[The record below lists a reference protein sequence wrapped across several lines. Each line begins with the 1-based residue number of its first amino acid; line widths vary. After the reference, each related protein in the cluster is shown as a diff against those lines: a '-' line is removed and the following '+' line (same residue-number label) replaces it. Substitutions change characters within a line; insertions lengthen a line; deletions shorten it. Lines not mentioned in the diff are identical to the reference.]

1 MKSEI
6 MQIENARILPFGKN
20 FSGNTFPVKN
30 FLVEVSK
37 EDADILQEKGVTVK
51 CREPENPDFD
61 VLYFVKVKLK
71 FKERDN
77 GTFYPKVFAIPDSM
91 DFKKVIDPSTANEL
105 DSQDIVSADL
115 AVSLY
120 PYTTSAG
127 VSGKS
132 LWLHEG
138 VFIYRESATFKRYR
152 DIPEA

>member
-1 MKSEI
+1 MSEI
-6 MQIENARILPFGKN
+6 IQIENAKILPFGKN
-20 FSGNTFPVKN
+20 FSGIRFPVKS

-37 EDADILQEKGVTVK
+37 EDADILESKGVTVK
-51 CREPENPDFD
+51 VREPENPDFD
-61 VLYFVKVKLK
+61 TTYYVKVKLK

-77 GTFYPKVFAIPDSM
+77 GSFYPKMYAIPDSM
-91 DFKKVIDPSTANEL
+91 DFKKVIDPATANEL

-120 PYTTSAG
+120 EYTTNAG
-127 VSGKS
+127 VSGTS